1 MSTKVVEIKT
11 LKVGKYIV
19 LGGEACKII
28 SYTTSSPGKHG
39 AAKARIEAVGV
50 FDNQKRSLVKPV
62 DNKVDIPIIDKRL
75 GQVISIQGDNVQI
88 MDMENYDTIDLPM
101 PEDLKDVIVEGIE
114 VEYIVAL
121 GNMKI
126 MRTYEPWKFAFS
138 KQTNFENLEEDS
150 FGIIGVPFDST
161 TSYHSG
167 SRLGPIVVREASFGF
182 EKYNTVFNK
191 DLTTS
196 FYDFG
201 DVNVIPG
208 NCEST
213 CKIVEDTVNELLD
226 LKIKPIIIGG
236 EHSASIGAIKAICE
250 KYDKLTVIHLDAHRD
265 LAFDFIGEKYSHAT
279 VMRRAHECGA
289 NLVQIGIRSSS
300 AEEEEFVKSI
310 YNVIFSY
317 KKFQSA

>member
-1 MSTKVVEIKT
+1 M
-11 LKVGKYIV
+11 L
-19 LGGEACKII
+19 L
-28 SYTTSSPGKHG
+28 
-39 AAKARIEAVGV
+39 
-50 FDNQKRSLVKPV
+50 N
-62 DNKVDIPIIDKRL
+62 
-75 GQVISIQGDNVQI
+75 
-88 MDMENYDTIDLPM
+88 
-101 PEDLKDVIVEGIE
+101 
-114 VEYIVAL
+114 
-121 GNMKI
+121 
-126 MRTYEPWKFAFS
+126 TYEPWKFAFS

-310 YNVIFSY
+310 YNVQTFKNKDVRKHMDAIEYYLINIDGPIYISIDMDVFDPAIAPSVGNPTPSGLFVSEIETILETLCRKNVVGLDVVETASDRLGDNTAVVAAKIIY
-317 KKFQSA
+317 DFLTLID